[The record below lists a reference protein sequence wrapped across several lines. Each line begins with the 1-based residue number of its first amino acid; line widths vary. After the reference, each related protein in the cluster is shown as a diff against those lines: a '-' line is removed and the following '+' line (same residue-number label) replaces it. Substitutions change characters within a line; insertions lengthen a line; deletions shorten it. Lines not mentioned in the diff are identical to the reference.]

1 MGQEVKKPKTQPI
14 TVGFNEPPRTD
25 ESPQFVK
32 IMDSN
37 NVCLSPDGS
46 EARNID
52 GSIVT
57 NAYRVTTSPVGWKA
71 IVRETNP
78 PDVDQRMYMIIDTAG
93 GRNRVEQI
101 EFGRNLGRLEQASS
115 VTLTFDEENWD
126 IPINDLDAVSFRI
139 VGEPTYSG
147 LLSGRTYDGTAIA
160 GVDYLAFATTPP
172 YDTVTVNGDDGFGA
186 LPIRTLAGATAG
198 RYYYVE
204 MWPISAGI
212 FLSGPARVTVHIVP

>member
-1 MGQEVKKPKTQPI
+1 VGQEVKKPKTQPI
-14 TVGFNEPPRTD
+14 TVGFSEPPRTD

-57 NAYRVTTSPVGWKA
+57 NAYRVTTSPVGYKA

-78 PDVDQRMYMIIDTAG
+78 PDVDQRMYMIINTAG

-101 EFGRNLGRLEQASS
+101 EFGRNLGRDLQP
-115 VTLTFDEENWD
+115 VTAVISFDESTVTAPQFLDQTANVGMHRSG
-126 IPINDLDAVSFRI
+126 DLNTEVTVYVSTRN
-139 VGEPTYSG
+139 
-147 LLSGRTYDGTAIA
+147 GTAIG
-160 GVDYLAFATTPP
+160 GVDFTTMTNVPVVFSVGE
-172 YDTVTVNGDDGFGA
+172 TNTEITISTSGDRT
-186 LPIRTLAGATAG
+186 LPISK
-198 RYYYVE
+198 YYFMDISTDDITVE
-204 MWPISAGI
+204 LSPYSTISVSLKI
-212 FLSGPARVTVHIVP
+212 